1 MEKSFYLR
9 MLSHYDKHSIIIVM
23 DFMLFS
29 FEQLDM
35 WQFSMDFVTDIY
47 KLLNRFPERERFSLT
62 SQIRRAAIS
71 VPSNISEG
79 SSRFSEKEKI
89 HFNEIALGSLAE
101 VICQLDIALRVGYIS
116 QEEFNQFKSK
126 ASTIGKMISGYR
138 RSMINK
144 MLEKKE
150 NNKLSNE

>member
-1 MEKSFYLR
+1 
-9 MLSHYDKHSIIIVM
+9 M
-23 DFMLFS
+23 DFALFS
-29 FEQLDM
+29 HEQLDM

-71 VPSNISEG
+71 VPSNIAEG

-116 QEEFNQFKSK
+116 QEEFNQFKSN

>member
-1 MEKSFYLR
+1 
-9 MLSHYDKHSIIIVM
+9 M
-23 DFMLFS
+23 DFALFS
-29 FEQLDM
+29 HEQLDM

-47 KLLNRFPERERFSLT
+47 KLLNRFPEIERFSLT

-71 VPSNISEG
+71 VPSNIAEG

>member
-1 MEKSFYLR
+1 
-9 MLSHYDKHSIIIVM
+9 M
-23 DFMLFS
+23 DFALFS
-29 FEQLDM
+29 HEQLDM

-47 KLLNRFPERERFSLT
+47 KLLNRFPERERVSLT

-71 VPSNISEG
+71 VPSNIAEG
-79 SSRFSEKEKI
+79 SSRLKKKKKI

>member
-1 MEKSFYLR
+1 
-9 MLSHYDKHSIIIVM
+9 M
-23 DFMLFS
+23 DFALFS
-29 FEQLDM
+29 HEQLDM

-71 VPSNISEG
+71 IPSNIAEG

>member
-1 MEKSFYLR
+1 
-9 MLSHYDKHSIIIVM
+9 M
-23 DFMLFS
+23 DFALFS
-29 FEQLDM
+29 HEQLDM

-47 KLLNRFPERERFSLT
+47 KLLNRLPERERFSLT

-71 VPSNISEG
+71 VPSNIAEG

>member
-1 MEKSFYLR
+1 
-9 MLSHYDKHSIIIVM
+9 M
-23 DFMLFS
+23 DFALFS
-29 FEQLDM
+29 HEQLDM

-116 QEEFNQFKSK
+116 QEEFNQFKSN

>member
-1 MEKSFYLR
+1 
-9 MLSHYDKHSIIIVM
+9 M
-23 DFMLFS
+23 DFALFS
-29 FEQLDM
+29 HEQLDM

-71 VPSNISEG
+71 VPSNIAEG

>member
-1 MEKSFYLR
+1 
-9 MLSHYDKHSIIIVM
+9 M
-23 DFMLFS
+23 DFALFS
-29 FEQLDM
+29 HEQLDM

-71 VPSNISEG
+71 VPSNIAEG

-150 NNKLSNE
+150 NNKL